1 MRNGKYK
8 AEAQAAKFLRHL
20 TYVMAEHESYAAKL
34 SELQGEFY
42 KKDGRLSALERQY
55 YKLLL
60 SAPQAAGHAAIGGG
74 WA

>member
-1 MRNGKYK
+1 
-8 AEAQAAKFLRHL
+8 
-20 TYVMAEHESYAAKL
+20 MAEHESYAAKL